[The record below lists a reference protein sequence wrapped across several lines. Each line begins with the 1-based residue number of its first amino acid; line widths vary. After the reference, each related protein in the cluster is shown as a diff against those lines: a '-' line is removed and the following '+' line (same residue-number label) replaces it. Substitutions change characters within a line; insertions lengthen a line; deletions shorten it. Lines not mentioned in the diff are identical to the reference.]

1 MEGHGDLERCV
12 GHTAWCRHGQD
23 GKICR
28 GEVVSVH
35 GDMLDVRFPDGGT
48 EAVHQGCCHDTRY
61 QLLQAEYAQF
71 RAEVDARAAGIRD
84 MAGLCRFLYGMSG
97 TCEEKQAARERAKA
111 LFGIELDPEAATEE
125 AYIRECLDG
134 KHDMD

>member
-1 MEGHGDLERCV
+1 M
-12 GHTAWCRHGQD
+12 
-23 GKICR
+23 
-28 GEVVSVH
+28 H

-111 LFGIELDPEAATEE
+111 LFGIELDPEAAAEE
-125 AYIRECLDG
+125 AYIKECLDG
-134 KHDMD
+134 EHDMD